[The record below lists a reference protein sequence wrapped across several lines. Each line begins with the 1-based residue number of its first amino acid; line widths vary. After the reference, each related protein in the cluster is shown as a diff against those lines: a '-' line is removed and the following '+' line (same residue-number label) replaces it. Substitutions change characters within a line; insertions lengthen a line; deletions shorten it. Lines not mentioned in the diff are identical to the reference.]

1 MLARRS
7 ALAVSAFAVVALL
20 AAAPVTG
27 MPPAEAAVTE
37 AQATAPRHGY
47 ERTIN
52 ITFPVAGLTS
62 WTDTYHADRGGGSRV
77 HQATDIMAGKL
88 QKVHAARGGYVCYAP
103 TTEPSWGWMLTVCG
117 NDGLRYNYL
126 HLNNDRPGTDDGRGG
141 INRAY
146 APGVREGMPV
156 VRGQLIGYVGDSGNA
171 EGTAPHLHFEIHDPE
186 LNDSRI
192 DKPRYDPYR
201 INPYYSLRAA
211 TSRGDFPG
219 RTYPKPKPV
228 RRLSEGATGTAV
240 ALSRNRV
247 TPARTVVV
255 VPVRGP
261 RPALLGGPLA
271 AVSDGIVLPVPRGGP
286 NAPTREE
293 IRRIGAVNAYL
304 IGNRTN
310 LGAAVTD
317 DLRSAGVRNIARLS
331 AGSYAALSARIA
343 REVASYPGGVP
354 RVYLG
359 ANWIEMQAVAALA
372 AHRAAPILFVRPR
385 SVQPAVDAVLRE
397 LRPGSVVAVGPSI
410 TEATARDAA
419 RAAGATPGRLG
430 GDGPYVTSV
439 AAARRSLRA
448 GLSARRLY
456 VASARSW
463 PEAMAAGPVAAR
475 NGAPLLL
482 VDGRKPSG
490 GRPAR
495 AWIRANGYRYDR
507 AVVVG
512 SQASITEDVRNRVA
526 QLLAG
531 R

>member
-1 MLARRS
+1 MFAF
-7 ALAVSAFAVVALL
+7 ALAVLL
-20 AAAPVTG
+20 AAAPFTG
-27 MPPAEAAVTE
+27 MPPAAAAVTE
-37 AQATAPRHGY
+37 AQGAATRHGY
-47 ERTIN
+47 ERTVN
-52 ITFPVAGLTS
+52 ITFPVAGPTT

-126 HLNNDRPGTDDGRGG
+126 HLNNDLAGSDDGRGG

-146 APGVREGMPV
+146 APGIRQGMPV

-171 EGTAPHLHFEIHDPE
+171 EGAAPHLHFEIHDPE

-201 INPYYSLRAA
+201 INPYFSLRAA
-211 TSRGDFPG
+211 TSQGDFPG

-240 ALSRNRV
+240 ALSRNRD

-255 VPVRGP
+255 VPPLGP

-271 AVSDGIVLPVPRGGP
+271 AVSDGIILPVPRSGLD
-286 NAPTREE
+286 APTREE

-317 DLRSAGVRNIARLS
+317 GLRSAGVRNIARLS
-331 AGSYAALSARIA
+331 AGSYAALSAKIA
-343 REVASYPGGVP
+343 REMASYPGYSVR

-359 ANWIEMQAVAALA
+359 ANWVDMQAVAALA
-372 AHRAAPILFVRPR
+372 ARRTAPILFVRPR
-385 SVQPAVDAVLRE
+385 FVQPAVDSVLRD
-397 LRPGSVVAVGPSI
+397 LRPGSVVAVGSSI
-410 TEATARDAA
+410 TETTARAAA
-419 RAAGATPGRLG
+419 RAAGTTPGRLG
-430 GDGPYVTSV
+430 SDGPYVTSV
-439 AAARRSLRA
+439 VATRRSVRA
-448 GLSARRLY
+448 GLSARTLF

-495 AWIRANGYRYDR
+495 AWITANGYRYDR

-512 SQASITEDVRNRVA
+512 SPRSITDEVQARVA
-526 QLLAG
+526 SLLAG
-531 R
+531 P